1 MEPGQQERPRGPVL
15 VQVAAQHRRAR
26 GYRGRARRSGLVVG
40 LDRAGP
46 GDERE
51 RPGSDKLSPARTA
64 ERTAG
69 SRGPT
74 RGWVSVGDD
83 IEMTSELARNAKNP
97 GLAAGASPWG
107 RSSCAAMDDRTRPP
121 GTSRG

>member
-51 RPGSDKLSPARTA
+51 RPGSD
-64 ERTAG
+64 ERVAGAHSRANGRLAG
-69 SRGPT
+69 SDERMG
-74 RGWVSVGDD
+74 VG
-83 IEMTSELARNAKNP
+83 
-97 GLAAGASPWG
+97 G
-107 RSSCAAMDDRTRPP
+107 R
-121 GTSRG
+121 